1 VSSRALSQKQHPC
14 QQEGH
19 RYPFDPVSLAVG
31 QPDANRDPPVIATT
45 ASVQL
50 PVRLV
55 GADDDVDA
63 ATSESWRGSEV

>member
-1 VSSRALSQKQHPC
+1 
-14 QQEGH
+14 
-19 RYPFDPVSLAVG
+19 VSLAVG

-63 ATSESWRGSEV
+63 ATSESWRGSEI